1 MNGWL
6 EKYGKI
12 CAENSVKIILIW
24 LLLIVCLIIG
34 VSKYGGHI
42 TNTFSLPGSD
52 SQKATDLIEKEFP
65 GNSNGTAQ
73 IVFYSPDKPLNES
86 SVSKTLDKL
95 STLPN
100 VSSVSNPFTTGTIS
114 KNGQIA
120 YANINYSLQLSQLGP
135 KNLEEINSS
144 IDNSSEVQV
153 YPTGQLASTYGS
165 GGKDYSELIGFVAA
179 SIILLITFGSVV
191 AMGLPLI
198 SSITG
203 LIVGTLITLLVA
215 KFVNIPSVGPAVA
228 TMIGIGV
235 GIDYALF
242 IISRHIE
249 NINYGMNIKDS
260 IAKSISTSGKAVVVA
275 GTTVIIAN
283 MGLLVVGIPIVSAM
297 ALATAIAVASAMLIA
312 IGLLPAILGAL
323 GKNVTALKVPI
334 LNKNKKSNFW
344 RNWALH
350 ITNHPWR
357 YIIISLTILT
367 LLIMPVLKIEL
378 GPPSPTSGP
387 SNSPGTKA
395 YNLLTEGFGV
405 GINNPLLITVE
416 LPEKNNS
423 DNMAILNNTV
433 TKLSATNGVVSVTP
447 PILSKSG
454 AAAII
459 TVTPSTSQNDP
470 KTTELINNI
479 EDSVLPS
486 AMKNSEANA
495 YVGGVT
501 AVFID
506 ITEKITS
513 RMIPFIGLVLLLTFI
528 LLVFVF
534 RSFFIPLKAV
544 VMNLLSVL
552 SAFGIIVMIFQWG
565 WGKNLI
571 DLTTVGPIVSY
582 VPMMIFAI
590 LFGLSMDYEVFILT
604 RVKEEYKKSG
614 DNKKAVIEG
623 IAHTAKLITAAALV
637 MISVFLAFVSSSD
650 PVIKMFGVGLA
661 FAVFIDATLI
671 RLVLVPAT
679 MDVAGKINWWFPAWL
694 KKIIPDF
701 KLE

>member
-1 MNGWL
+1 MNSWL
-6 EKYGKI
+6 AKYGKL
-12 CAENSVKIILIW
+12 CAEHSIKILIIW
-24 LLLIVCLIIG
+24 ILLITCLVIG
-34 VSKYGGHI
+34 TYKYGGHI
-42 TNTFSLPGSD
+42 SNTFSLPGSD
-52 SQKATDLIEKEFP
+52 SQKATDILEQEFP
-65 GNSNGTAQ
+65 NNNNGTAQ
-73 IVFYSPDKPLNES
+73 IVFYSPNAPLNES
-86 SVSKTLDKL
+86 SVTTALSKL
-95 STLPN
+95 SSLPN
-100 VSSVSNPFTTGTIS
+100 ISNVTNPFTTGTIS
-114 KNGQIA
+114 KNGKIA
-120 YANINYSLQLSQLGP
+120 YANINYSLPLDQLGP
-135 KNLEEINSS
+135 KNLEDINSS
-144 IDNSSEVQV
+144 IENTSSLQI

-165 GGKDYSELIGFVAA
+165 SGKDYSEIIGLISAA
-179 SIILLITFGSVV
+179 IILLITFGSFV

-203 LIVGTLITLLVA
+203 LVVGTLITLLVA

-249 NINYGMNIKDS
+249 NLASGANIKDS
-260 IAKSISTSGKAVVVA
+260 IAKSIGTSGKAVVVA

-283 MGLLVVGIPIVSAM
+283 MGLLIVGIPIVSAM
-297 ALATAIAVASAMLIA
+297 ALATAIAVASAMLVA
-312 IGLLPAILGAL
+312 IGLLPAILGIL
-323 GKNVTALKVPI
+323 GKNVTALKIPI
-334 LNKNKKSNFW
+334 LNKRKQSDFW
-344 RNWALH
+344 RHWALH

-357 YIIISLTILT
+357 YIGLSLAILS
-367 LLIMPVLKIEL
+367 LLILPVAKIKL
-378 GPPSPTSGP
+378 GPPNPISG
-387 SNSPGTKA
+387 SDNSPQTKA

-405 GINNPLLITVE
+405 GINNPLLITVK
-416 LPEKNNS
+416 LPENANS
-423 DNMAILNNTV
+423 QNQVILANIS
-433 TKLSATNGVVSVTP
+433 KELLATTGVVNATP
-447 PILSKSG
+447 PVLNQTG
-454 AAAII
+454 TAAII
-459 TVTPSTSQNDP
+459 SVTPSTSQNDP

-479 EDSVLPS
+479 ENNILPGVTENTK
-486 AMKNSEANA
+486 AVA

-506 ITEKITS
+506 ITDKITS
-513 RMIPFIGLVLLLTFI
+513 KMIPFIGLVLMLTFL

-534 RSFFIPLKAV
+534 RSLFIPLKAV

-571 DLTTVGPIVSY
+571 DLTTIGPIVSY

-614 DNKKAVIEG
+614 DNKRAVVEG

-650 PVIKMFGVGLA
+650 PVIKMFGIGLA

-679 MDVAGKINWWFPAWL
+679 MDVAGKINWWFPDWL
-694 KKIIPDF
+694 KKIVPDF

>member
-6 EKYGKI
+6 AKYGKL
-12 CAENSVKIILIW
+12 CAEHSIKILLIW
-24 LLLIVCLIIG
+24 VLLIICLAFG
-34 VSKYGGHI
+34 ASKYGGHI

-52 SQKATDLIEKEFP
+52 SQKATDLIEQEFP
-65 GNSNGTAQ
+65 NNNNGTAQ
-73 IVFYSPDKPLNES
+73 IVFYSPNAPLNETS
-86 SVSKTLDKL
+86 ITSTLSKL
-95 STLPN
+95 SILPN
-100 VSSVSNPFTTGTIS
+100 VSSVTNPFTTGTIS

-120 YANINYSLQLSQLGP
+120 YANINYSLPITQLGP
-135 KNLEEINSS
+135 KNLEDINSS
-144 IDNSSEVQV
+144 INNISGLQV

-165 GGKDYSELIGFVAA
+165 SGKDYSEAIGLVSAA
-179 SIILLITFGSVV
+179 IILLITFGSFV
-191 AMGLPLI
+191 AMGLPLV

-203 LIVGTLITLLVA
+203 LIVGTLATLLVA

-249 NINYGMNIKDS
+249 NMATGTNIKDS
-260 IAKSISTSGKAVVVA
+260 IAKSIGTSGKAVVVA

-297 ALATAIAVASAMLIA
+297 ALATAIAVASAMLVA

-323 GKNVTALKVPI
+323 GKNVTALKVPM
-334 LNKNKKSNFW
+334 LNKSKQSNFW
-344 RNWALH
+344 RGWALH
-350 ITNHPWR
+350 VTNHPWR
-357 YIIISLTILT
+357 YITLSLIILS
-367 LLIMPVLKIEL
+367 LLILPVLKIQL
-378 GPPSPTSGP
+378 GPPSPISGP
-387 SNSPGTKA
+387 NNSPGTKA

-405 GINNPLLITVE
+405 GINNPLLITVK
-416 LPEKNNS
+416 LPQNANS
-423 DNMAILNNTV
+423 ENIEILNKTV
-433 TKLSATNGVVSVTP
+433 NKLRQTNGVVSVTP
-447 PILSKSG
+447 PILNESG
-454 AAAII
+454 TASII

-470 KTTELINNI
+470 NTTKLINNI
-479 EDSVLPS
+479 ENNVLPS
-486 AMKNSEANA
+486 ITENTNATA

-506 ITEKITS
+506 ITDKITS

-534 RSFFIPLKAV
+534 RSLFIPLKAV